1 MTQLKETVYSPLSEL
16 SNFKLLFSNIIK
28 GFVDGK
34 SLARQLFIRNK
45 KAMYRQ
51 SVFGLLWA
59 FLPPIATAAI
69 WIFLR
74 GNKVVDFGPTEI
86 PYPVYVFS
94 GIMLWQIFVESVQS
108 PLRTIQS
115 ARSILVKLNFPRES
129 LILASFYD
137 VMFNSGIKLLI
148 LLAFLVI
155 NLSIPTFMIVFA
167 PIAILSLVFM
177 GLAIGILLTP
187 LGLLYTD
194 IQKGL
199 QIIFQFLIF
208 MLPVIYPLSKGT
220 GMAYK
225 INVLNPVTPLL
236 MNARNWLTNG
246 EIYDLNSFIIVS
258 LIAVFML
265 LFSVVIYRISISH
278 LVERMGS

>member
-1 MTQLKETVYSPLSEL
+1 MLKETVYSPQSEI
-16 SNFKLLFSNIIK
+16 SNFKALVSGIIR
-28 GFVDGK
+28 GFVEGK
-34 SLARQLFIRNK
+34 DLARQLFVRNK
-45 KAMYRQ
+45 KALYRQ
-51 SVFGLLWA
+51 SVFGLVWA

-74 GNKVVDFGPTEI
+74 GNKVVDFGPTDI

-94 GIMLWQIFVESVQS
+94 GIMLWQIFVDSVQS

-115 ARSILVKLNFPRES
+115 ARSILIKLNFPKES
-129 LILASFYD
+129 LLLASFYD

-148 LLAFLVI
+148 LFAFLAI
-155 NLSIPTFMIVFA
+155 NMAIPTYMIVFA
-167 PIAILSLVFM
+167 PLAILALVFL
-177 GLAIGILLTP
+177 GLSLGILLTP
-187 LGLLYTD
+187 IGLLYSD

-208 MLPVIYPLSKGT
+208 MLPVIYPLSKET
-220 GMAYK
+220 GLAYK
-225 INVLNPVTPLL
+225 LNVLNPITPLL

-246 EIYDLNSFIIVS
+246 EVYDLNSFIYIS
-258 LIAVFML
+258 LLSVFML
-265 LFSVVIYRISISH
+265 CFSVLIYRIAIPH